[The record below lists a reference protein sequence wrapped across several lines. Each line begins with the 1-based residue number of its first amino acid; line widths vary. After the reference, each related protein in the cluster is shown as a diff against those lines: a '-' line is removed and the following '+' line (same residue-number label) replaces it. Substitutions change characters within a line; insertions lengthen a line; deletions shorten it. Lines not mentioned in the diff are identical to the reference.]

1 MRRILILALA
11 IAAIV
16 SPARA
21 QLIQPS
27 SAQGPPPPP
36 APPAPTTAS
45 TPLSSGLSEYRLH
58 TLPAAGLNE
67 LRGSSEP
74 GGNGPEQPE
83 RAAGPLR

>member
-16 SPARA
+16 SPASA

-27 SAQGPPPPP
+27 SAQGSTPPPDS
-36 APPAPTTAS
+36 PAPTTAY
-45 TPLSSGLSEYRLH
+45 TPLSSGLSDYRVH
-58 TLPAAGLNE
+58 TLPAAGLNG

-74 GGNGPEQPE
+74 GENGPERPE
-83 RAAGPLR
+83 GPLR